1 MLAGVERGVCS
12 LTVDLRA
19 RPLSSGMFVGG
30 ADGVS
35 DCRQRLKQRER
46 SRQRCSDKGAAPD
59 NGTRQVARVMQ
70 RGRRGSDSCST
81 QL

>member
-19 RPLSSGMFVGG
+19 RPLRSGMFVGG

-46 SRQRCSDKGAAPD
+46 SRRRCSDKEAAPD
-59 NGTRQVARVMQ
+59 KGTRQVA
-70 RGRRGSDSCST
+70 
-81 QL
+81 